1 MKRYVAVAH
10 DSYWDAIHGKE
21 EREQFDAP
29 ELAIERA
36 KEWATKY
43 NRAHV
48 WDNQIYGTIWDET
61 HRTAQ

>member
-21 EREQFDAP
+21 EREQFDDP
-29 ELAIERA
+29 EPAIKRA
-36 KEWATKY
+36 KEWAEKY

-48 WDNQIYGTIWDET
+48 WDNRIYGTIWDEK
-61 HRTAQ
+61 HRTTQ